1 MFSLPFEPV
10 LDPCLWSPS
19 ALKLTLSDS
28 TTCYSFLLQTSA
40 NSVTS
45 PNLLKDFITCL
56 SVTLKFLFCGYSWW
70 FDYSHRHPFPVLGLS
85 VSWLLLLHRS
95 CLFSHI
101 SHPLSCHIISD
112 ASTLHHLNFRCVIS
126 EPNFILFPILCFW
139 FTTSNN
145 SPVLSRPTVHCSCHP
160 FVSLSFLMLWLPS
173 HTAQIPW
180 FIIEI
185 ISLHILSTSSPH
197 CLLPHLSGKHHSGG
211 IGTWR

>member
-10 LDPCLWSPS
+10 LDLCLWSPS

-56 SVTLKFLFCGYSWW
+56 SVTVKFLFCGYSWW

-85 VSWLLLLHRS
+85 VSWLLLLQRS

-101 SHPLSCHIISD
+101 SHPFSCHIISD
-112 ASTLHHLNFRCVIS
+112 ASTVFIIS
-126 EPNFILFPILCFW
+126 ISDVSSQNQTSYYFQPYVSGSLPPTILQSYLDLQSIVHAILSLASVSLCFD
-139 FTTSNN
+139 
-145 SPVLSRPTVHCSCHP
+145 
-160 FVSLSFLMLWLPS
+160 FLPIQLRFHDL
-173 HTAQIPW
+173 Q
-180 FIIEI
+180 
-185 ISLHILSTSSPH
+185 
-197 CLLPHLSGKHHSGG
+197 
-211 IGTWR
+211 